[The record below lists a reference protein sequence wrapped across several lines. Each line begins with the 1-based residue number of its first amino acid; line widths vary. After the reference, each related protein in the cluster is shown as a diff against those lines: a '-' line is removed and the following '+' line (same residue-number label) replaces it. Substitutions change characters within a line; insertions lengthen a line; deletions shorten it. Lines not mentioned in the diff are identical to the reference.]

1 MHFFSKIAP
10 AVLAVFIS
18 AAIAA
23 PEAIPEAVPEAA
35 PEPQKKPTCIVPLIL
50 FNGLAKPFTLSALIP
65 GKSSRPFQ
73 DSIPVRVTPFS
84 PSEKEPSIP
93 IISRA
98 KIAPTFFTLKDNK
111 LLVDGFEA
119 SRLPTTLPFPLPLQ
133 AFEFGGPGNV
143 WGLNFTAS
151 YSCDNKGKQYLQ
163 LNIDDPSLRG
173 FVVRKVEEGQRVLIE
188 PEPSNDKFVR
198 IPLKIT
204 GGL

>member
-1 MHFFSKIAP
+1 MHIFSKVAP

-23 PEAIPEAVPEAA
+23 PEAIPKAVPEAA
-35 PEPQKKPTCIVPLIL
+35 PEPQKSFPCFVPLIL
-50 FNGLAKPFTLSALIP
+50 FNSLPNPFTLSALI
-65 GKSSRPFQ
+65 GETSRPPFQ
-73 DSIPVRVTPFS
+73 ASIPVRVTPFS
-84 PSEKEPSIP
+84 PSKEEPSIP

-143 WGLNFTAS
+143 WGLNFSAS
-151 YSCDNKGKQYLQ
+151 YACDNRGNQYLQ
-163 LNIDDPSLRG
+163 LNIDD
-173 FVVRKVEEGQRVLIE
+173 RKSARA
-188 PEPSNDKFVR
+188 R
-198 IPLKIT
+198 I
-204 GGL
+204 